1 MVIIYSSSSSS
12 SSSSSKISI
21 NDKQTNR
28 FSKFAK
34 NQTLFKNQTKQTKNE
49 LFDLIPDW
57 KKLAIFDN
65 DDNDPASRPASQ
77 ADFRKHF
84 FHFRKHFSDIMMIVI
99 ITMIII
105 SR

>member
-1 MVIIYSSSSSS
+1 M
-12 SSSSSKISI
+12 
-21 NDKQTNR
+21 TNKR
-28 FSKFAK
+28 TVFLNFQKK

-84 FHFRKHFSDIMMIVI
+84 FSFSETFFGHNDYDYY
-99 ITMIII
+99 
-105 SR
+105 